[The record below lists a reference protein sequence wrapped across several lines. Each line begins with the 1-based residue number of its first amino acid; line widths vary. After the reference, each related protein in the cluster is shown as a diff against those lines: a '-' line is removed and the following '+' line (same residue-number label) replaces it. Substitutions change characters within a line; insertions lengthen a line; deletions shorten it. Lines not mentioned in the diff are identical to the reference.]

1 MSQFTLLGS
10 GAIWICKHC
19 NIWWGSQIGKRP
31 STNFLTK
38 LDEAGLLPSW
48 DAYRG
53 WKLKVNMAPICT
65 ECGDLI
71 AMPAL
76 QSN

>member
-1 MSQFTLLGS
+1 MSQFTRLGS

-19 NIWWGSQIGKRP
+19 NIWWGSQIGNRP
-31 STNFLTK
+31 STNLLTK

-53 WKLKVNMAPICT
+53 WKLVVKEAPLCL
-65 ECGDLI
+65 ECGDRI
-71 AMPAL
+71 ALPAL